1 MQTTYIGMDLHATT
15 SVLEWLDGEGQRAGY
30 QEVVTHPDS
39 LQKAIRKIP
48 AGCKKLV
55 FEQNCHSTWAADAL
69 GEWVDELY
77 VSDPRYNDR
86 ISKAK
91 HKDDETDAGRL
102 AELLYENKIHQLYVP
117 AMDQRLI
124 FRKQYIYYERR
135 RKEATRAIQKL
146 ISQLR
151 YWGVRISTEEAYAPA
166 KAPEWL
172 GKVPTAIRPNI
183 EQLHQAV
190 LLFNGQA
197 EQAWERV
204 TESGVGYPEIREFKK
219 IFGVGPKG
227 SHGLSAYIMD
237 PHRFRTASQ
246 LYAYSKLAVRHHS
259 SQGKRVRREK
269 LIPAGHGSLKAI
281 THRAVTTALRHPG
294 PDNEVWKFY
303 QASLGRS
310 DSEKNARL
318 NTQRKILKTAW
329 SIWKHNDEYRPARF
343 VGQMGRQRRGP
354 VAPGP
359 IGSERSGML
368 WLPVTLDRISNR
380 GLRASDSFVRVVD
393 WPTDPI

>member
-15 SVLEWLDGEGQRAGY
+15 SALEWLDEQGQSAGR
-30 QEVVTHPDS
+30 QEVITHPEP

-48 AGCKKLV
+48 GDCKKLV
-55 FEQNCHSTWAADAL
+55 FEQSCHSTWAADAL

-91 HKDDETDAGRL
+91 HKDDQTDAGRL
-102 AELLYENKIHQLYVP
+102 AELLYEHKIHRLYVP
-117 AMDQRLI
+117 AMDRRLV

-135 RKEATRAIQKL
+135 RQEATRAIQKL

-151 YWGVRISTEEAYAPA
+151 YWGVRIPTDQGYAPA
-166 KAPEWL
+166 KADEWL
-172 GKVPTAIRPNI
+172 GQVPTAIRPNI
-183 EQLHQAV
+183 QQLHQAAV
-190 LLFNGQA
+190 LFDQQA
-197 EQAWERV
+197 ESAGQQV
-204 TESGVGYPEIREFKK
+204 IESGAGYPEIGEFKK
-219 IFGVGPKG
+219 IFGIGEKG

-237 PHRFRTASQ
+237 PHRFQTASQ

-269 LIPAGHGSLKAI
+269 LFPGGHGSLKAI

-294 PDNEVWKFY
+294 PDNEVWQFY

-310 DSEKNARL
+310 NAEKNARL
-318 NTQRKILKTAW
+318 NTQRKILKPCW
-329 SIWKHNDEYRPARF
+329 SIWKHNDAYRPERF
-343 VGQMGRQRRGP
+343 VGQTGR
-354 VAPGP
+354 
-359 IGSERSGML
+359 
-368 WLPVTLDRISNR
+368 
-380 GLRASDSFVRVVD
+380 
-393 WPTDPI
+393 

>member
-1 MQTTYIGMDLHATT
+1 MQTTYIGMDLHTNT
-15 SVLEWLDGEGQRAGY
+15 SVFEWLDGEGRRGGY

-39 LQKAIRKIP
+39 LGKAIRRIP
-48 AGCKKLV
+48 GDSKKLV
-55 FEQNCHSTWAADAL
+55 FEQSGHSTWAAAAL

-91 HKDDETDAGRL
+91 HKDDETDAARL

-135 RKEATRAIQKL
+135 RREATRAIQKL

-151 YWGVRISTEEAYAPA
+151 YWGVRIPTDQAYSAS
-166 KAPEWL
+166 KATEWL
-172 GKVPTAIRPNI
+172 EQVPPGIRPNI
-183 EQLHQAV
+183 EQLYQAA
-190 LLFNGQA
+190 LLFDEQA
-197 EQAWERV
+197 EQAWQRI
-204 TESGVGYPEIREFKK
+204 TESGAGYPEIREFTK
-219 IFGVGPKG
+219 IFGIGPKG
-227 SHGLSAYIMD
+227 AHGLSAYIMD
-237 PHRFRTASQ
+237 PHRFRRVSQ

-259 SQGKRVRREK
+259 SQGKRTRREK

-281 THRAVTTALRHPG
+281 THRAVTSALRHPG
-294 PDNEVWKFY
+294 PDNEVWQFY

-318 NTQRKILKTAW
+318 NTQRKILKTCW
-329 SIWKHNDEYRPARF
+329 SIWKHNDEYRPGRF
-343 VGQMGRQRRGP
+343 LGQTGQ
-354 VAPGP
+354 
-359 IGSERSGML
+359 
-368 WLPVTLDRISNR
+368 
-380 GLRASDSFVRVVD
+380 
-393 WPTDPI
+393 